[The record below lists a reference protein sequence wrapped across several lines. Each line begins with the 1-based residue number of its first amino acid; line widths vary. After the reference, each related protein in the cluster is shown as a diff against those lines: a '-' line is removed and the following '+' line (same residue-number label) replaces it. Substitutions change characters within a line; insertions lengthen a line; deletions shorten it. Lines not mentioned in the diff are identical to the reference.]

1 MRSTSYTATL
11 FLVSCS
17 VLAGCSRPD
26 LTEVDEPEQLAEE
39 QGLGIRFVDAAFRT
53 NGTLRSDRIN
63 LESDSFEILFV
74 FLQES
79 GLYIVTIEKTGASV
93 QSGQFIGSE
102 LLFSGGRTEI
112 HFQSQGGHVFSDGVD
127 RPAWVEFIPG
137 FDISRPGASVGG
149 AVVGLARD
157 RSQIPGL

>member
-1 MRSTSYTATL
+1 MRTSYFTTL
-11 FLVSCS
+11 ILVSCI
-17 VLAGCSRPD
+17 VIAGCSRPG
-26 LTEVDEPEQLAEE
+26 LSEFDEPGEFVEE
-39 QGLGIRFVDAAFRT
+39 PGLGIRFVSAAFRT

-63 LESDSFEILFV
+63 LESDSFEMLFV
-74 FLQES
+74 FLPES
-79 GLYIVTIEKTGASV
+79 GLYIVTIEKTDASV

-102 LLFSGGRTEI
+102 LLFSAGRTEI

-127 RPAWVEFIPG
+127 RPAWVEFISG
-137 FDISRPGASVGG
+137 FDISRPGASVQG